1 MNEGTKEYWW
11 GFAALPDGAAYP
23 CRGEDNPLTPVC
35 QFGYGEGMVSVFADL
50 DYFFGDTEADGGHLG
65 EWSSDFFRVL
75 YADDLSH
82 LHEHE
87 IRYAD
92 GTSAVPEPREMT
104 DYPSLVLSRPTCWQ
118 DELAQDYPGYE
129 VLVQLEEDEDIGLRF
144 YDCGTLFFLIRP
156 EDLTAKRFDRVR
168 CVLYSY

>member
-1 MNEGTKEYWW
+1 MDLATEHWW
-11 GFAALPDGAAYP
+11 GFAAMPNTMEYP
-23 CRGEDNPLTPVC
+23 SRGQDNPLTLIC
-35 QFGYGEGMVSVFADL
+35 QFRCGNGMVYVLADL
-50 DYFFGDTEADGGHLG
+50 DYFFGDMEADGGHLG
-65 EWSSDFFRVL
+65 EWDKEWFRVL
-75 YADDLSH
+75 YTEDLSD

-92 GTSAVPEPREMT
+92 GSSAVPEARVPEGYDSRF
-104 DYPSLVLSRPTCWQ
+104 LSKPTAWT

-129 VLVQLEEDEDIGLRF
+129 VLVQLEEDDGIGLRF

-156 EDLTAKRFDRVR
+156 EDLAARRFDQVR

>member
-1 MNEGTKEYWW
+1 M
-11 GFAALPDGAAYP
+11 PDTMTYP
-23 CRGEDNPLTPVC
+23 SRGQDTPLTLIC
-35 QFGYGEGMVSVFADL
+35 QFRYGGGMVYVLADL
-50 DYFFGDTEADGGHLG
+50 DYFFGDMEADGGHLG
-65 EWSSDFFRVL
+65 EWDKEWFRVL
-75 YADDLSH
+75 YTEDLSD

-92 GTSAVPEPREMT
+92 GSSAVPEARVPEGYDSRF
-104 DYPSLVLSRPTCWQ
+104 LSKPTAWT

-129 VLVQLEEDEDIGLRF
+129 VLVQLEEDDDIGLRF

-156 EDLTAKRFDRVR
+156 EDLAARRFENVR